1 MAKKM
6 DWFRLYPEIRRDPK
20 IRRLDPTTRWLW
32 ITILCIASDSPERGR
47 LLISKDLP
55 YIVEDIAD
63 EAGMEV
69 NLVAEGVKTLEKY
82 GLIECAEGVYFIPK
96 WEERQYD
103 NPSSTPSATRERKRK
118 SRQKQE
124 QEQQSHD
131 DVTTVSRVSH
141 DIETEN
147 RVQNTELNKVV
158 VVEQTGGSSFPSK
171 MNDENFARAY
181 RAFESQFYQAVNDVQ
196 VGELGRFID
205 LGMDPELIEEAIQI
219 TRKKSKDLGYF
230 WGILEK
236 CEQQGLLTMKSF
248 QEAKQQQRIRQQG
261 GQAYRK
267 TDLPEYV
274 AKQPQSNQ
282 GTVSVLNPEKKKEAA
297 RLMLALGE
305 ITKQEFDA
313 EWGVG

>member
-1 MAKKM
+1 MK
-6 DWFRLYPEIRRDPK
+6 WFRLYTEARNDAKLRHLTDLEHRIWFN
-20 IRRLDPTTRWLW
+20 L
-32 ITILCIASDSPERGR
+32 LCFSAEQEERGTIPVKNR
-47 LLISKDLP
+47 YLLAVEVAGGDDETLGRTIEKLQMLD
-55 YIVEDIAD
+55 IVEVSEDSVVFSHFA
-63 EAGMEV
+63 
-69 NLVAEGVKTLEKY
+69 
-82 GLIECAEGVYFIPK
+82 
-96 WEERQYD
+96 ERQYD
-103 NPSSTPSATRERKRK
+103 NPSDHPSKVAQRVAKHRAKKKNEEKTK
-118 SRQKQE
+118 SN
-124 QEQQSHD
+124 D
-131 DVTTVSRVSH
+131 NVTKSN
-141 DIETEN
+141 ETDTDTDTD
-147 RVQNTELNKVV
+147 TESDKEIVV
-158 VVEQTGGSSFPSK
+158 VVEGVKPDGSSAVESHPPNPLPDPK
-171 MNDENFARAY
+171 FARAY

-282 GTVSVLNPEKKKEAA
+282 GTVAVLNPEKKKEAA

-305 ITKQEFDA
+305 ITQQEFDA